1 MDIVFTILIIYL
13 IIINLTSII
22 ITIYD
27 KWAVIK
33 HMQRI
38 RERTLIIVSAL
49 GGSVSMYI
57 TMWLIRHKTKH
68 IKFMLGIPLIFILQC
83 VVIYF
88 VWRMFNV

>member
-13 IIINLTSII
+13 IIINLMSII

-27 KWAVIK
+27 KWAAIK